1 MTTGPWS
8 RYEGWEHNNVWFCFI
23 FPFLH
28 LNEEQNFPRYFLTH
42 WEKVK
47 NYDLFLPCSAGT
59 LLLCWF
65 NRNHWKKLGLLFHVS
80 GGIFRAAG
88 FDMGAEYSVLSVR
101 SSCYHLLDENLMDE
115 QQWVY
120 LPEISNANEQL
131 AVFLAL
137 ASVINLIRPELSAMF
152 LDVLSLVLEGR

>member
-1 MTTGPWS
+1 
-8 RYEGWEHNNVWFCFI
+8 
-23 FPFLH
+23 
-28 LNEEQNFPRYFLTH
+28 
-42 WEKVK
+42 
-47 NYDLFLPCSAGT
+47 
-59 LLLCWF
+59 
-65 NRNHWKKLGLLFHVS
+65 
-80 GGIFRAAG
+80 
-88 FDMGAEYSVLSVR
+88 MGAEYSVLSVR

-131 AVFLAL
+131 AVVLAL